1 MGFIRLLFSAL
12 LILLLAGSALAGQWV
27 PSPTTIPGSSGTFEA
42 GGGCCAWA
50 KTTGDHMLFFDV
62 WSGSWT
68 ELTLPAAHTLV
79 RVVGAGNLILVVCE
93 DLAVVYNGPR
103 QAVHQQA
110 LSGTLLDTGYTI
122 PSFDCAEE
130 LAVIVTDDMFYVFDA
145 RMDQWRVLDYVYP
158 AGYTNFRGV
167 VAEPDYVATEL
178 NPPYPERPIN
188 LAYSLRTRTFLETYE
203 GIMNLN
209 SGWALDHGF
218 AGLSGTWPD
227 YWALGWSAFT
237 GEMTVGAY
245 ADDGGLGG
253 LPLSR
258 EGRGLCHLGGFKR
271 SITLEPFVSEENIW
285 VYDTITG
292 DWEHTSFTHDT
303 HDYTTYSNLNVGGQ
317 CLSLITRD
325 DDDYSNSILFF
336 NGQTHGFSTHT
347 PGLIGTS
354 LGIQMG
360 GSVAA
365 YKEDQNLQP
374 PVWWCRSLEH
384 PTGQYTTSSRDWITC
399 VLAGDEWFSTGQ
411 YSSGDPLMDLF
422 YYHGPT
428 NTMTQVETWTQIGG
442 QQVGGDHV
450 SCLVTYDVDAE
461 VNFYS
466 GVLNVV
472 QQRTVPVTYGLGQLV
487 NDYLALVYYNGEGDY
502 LFDARTGAVQSR
514 GVDFNS
520 SSLGTEVV
528 FGFDPAGYI
537 AHAYSTITGSWATQ
551 VLGENGYGSGGGFVG
566 YARTWGGSRFWGFN
580 ALDGTWTELVT
591 TGALPSQDVGRNT
604 IIVRSSDRVWA
615 YWPYDTIDV
624 AEEPEPQAV
633 ALSHALG
640 GVKCHPNPFNGR
652 AVVDFALPVPAQVRV
667 EILDLRGRRVA
678 ILLDEHR
685 EPGQIT
691 AIWETGRVPSGTYVV
706 RLEANGRVATKKLM
720 LVQ

>member
-1 MGFIRLLFSAL
+1 MGSVRLLIFV
-12 LILLLAGSALAGQWV
+12 LICLMPVGGVLAGQWI

-50 KTTGDHMLFFDV
+50 KTTGDHLLFFDV

-68 ELTLPAAHTLV
+68 ELTLPEEHTLV

-93 DLAVVYNGPR
+93 DLAVVYNGPQ
-103 QAVHQQA
+103 QAVHQQM
-110 LSGTLLDTGYTI
+110 LSGTLLDTGYSR
-122 PSFDCAEE
+122 PSFDCAED
-130 LAVIVTDDMFYVFDA
+130 LAVVITDDMFYVFDA

-158 AGYTNFRGV
+158 AGSTSFRGI

-178 NPPYPERPIN
+178 SPPYPERPIN

-203 GIMNLN
+203 GVQNLN

-227 YWALGWSAFT
+227 FWALGWSAFT

-245 ADDGGLGG
+245 SDDGGLGG
-253 LPLSR
+253 VTSSR
-258 EGRGLCHLGGFKR
+258 ERRDLCHLGGFKR
-271 SITLEPFVSEENIW
+271 TINLEPYSNQENIW

-292 DWEHTSFTHDT
+292 DWEHTSFTYDT
-303 HDYTTYSNLNVGGQ
+303 RDYTPYSNPHLGGQ
-317 CLSLITRD
+317 FLGLITRD
-325 DDDYSNSILFF
+325 DDDRSNSLLFF
-336 NGQTHGFSTHT
+336 DGRSHVFSSQET
-347 PGLIGTS
+347 GLIGNG
-354 LGIQMG
+354 LGFRIG
-360 GSVAA
+360 GSVLA
-365 YKEDQNLQP
+365 YQEDQNLEP

-384 PTGQYTTSSRDWITC
+384 PAGQFTNSSRDGITC
-399 VLAGDEWFSTGQ
+399 YLAGDDWFSTGQ
-411 YSSGDPLMDLF
+411 YTSSDQLMDLF

-428 NTMTQVETWTQIGG
+428 NTMTQVETYTQIGG
-442 QQVGGDHV
+442 QQTAGAHV
-450 SCLVTYDVDAE
+450 SSLVTTDADAE
-461 VNFYS
+461 VTFYS

-472 QQRTVPVTYGLGQLV
+472 EQRTVPGTWGLSQLV
-487 NDYLALVYYNGEGDY
+487 NDYLALVFLNGAGDY

-514 GVDFNS
+514 GVDFS
-520 SSLGTEVV
+520 SASLGTEVV

-551 VLGENGYGSGGGFVG
+551 ALGENGYGSGGGMVG
-566 YARTWGGSRFWGFN
+566 FARTSGGSRCWGFN
-580 ALDGTWTELVT
+580 ALDGTWAELVT
-591 TGALPSQDVGRNT
+591 TGALPTQDVGRNT

-624 AEEPEPQAV
+624 AEEPEPRTI
-633 ALSHALG
+633 ALSHALD

-652 AVVDFALPVPAQVRV
+652 AVVDFALPVRAQVKV
-667 EILDLRGRRVA
+667 EVLDLRGRRVA
-678 ILLDEHR
+678 ILLDEQR
-685 EPGQIT
+685 EPGQVT
-691 AIWETGRVPSGTYVV
+691 AIWETGRVPSGTYLV
-706 RLEANGRVATKKLM
+706 RLEANGEVATKKLM